1 MRAMPPARVRSR
13 RPRATAVAA
22 ALSLT
27 VIPAA
32 LVPAVAVPA
41 AADSVGLPVVRS
53 VLAEDDT
60 CVEASGVKA
69 RSEPWTM
76 GALGAARARPLSQ
89 GAGQT
94 VAVVDTGVGESAPA
108 LSGRVTAIGD
118 AGKDCVGHGTFAA
131 GLIAAAPGSAAGP
144 AGLAPEARIL
154 AVRGADERGGATV
167 GRVAAGIR
175 EAADEGA
182 TVIYVAAALADGK
195 AELTKAVA
203 YASDKDALVVAP
215 LAPDALPRD
224 AKPAPWYW
232 PAAAPGA
239 IGVTDYGPDGQRPA
253 NAPVVGG
260 ADLAAPGDAVVSI
273 GPEGSGHFI
282 GYGASF
288 AAAHVAGAA
297 AQVRA
302 RHPELSAAGT
312 ARRLTEAAY
321 PASPPR
327 LDPYAALTVVLT
339 DEKGVAPRPERAEV
353 PQPPAAEPRT
363 RALIVAGVGGGV
375 VLLVAAGAA
384 VIPRGRARNWRPA
397 GR

>member
-1 MRAMPPARVRSR
+1 MRAMPPAGFRR

-27 VIPAA
+27 VIPTVLVAA
-32 LVPAVAVPA
+32 GTTPA

-60 CVEASGVKA
+60 CVEASEVKA

-108 LSGRVTAIGD
+108 LAGRVTAIGD

-131 GLIAAAPGSAAGP
+131 GLIAATPGAAGGP
-144 AGLAPEARIL
+144 AGLAPEARIQ
-154 AVRGADERGGATV
+154 AVRGADERGGSTV
-167 GRVAAGIR
+167 AQVAASIR
-175 EAADEGA
+175 TAADEGA
-182 TVIYVAAALADGK
+182 SVIYVAAALAAGK

-203 YASDKDALVVAP
+203 YASEKDALVVAP

-224 AKPAPWYW
+224 AKPAAWYW

-302 RHPELSAAGT
+302 RHPELSAADT
-312 ARRLTEAAY
+312 ERRLTEAAY

-327 LDPYAALTVVLT
+327 LDPYAALTAVLT
-339 DEKGVAPRPERAEV
+339 DEKGAVPRTERAEV
-353 PQPPAAEPRT
+353 PPPPAAEPRT
-363 RALIVAGVGGGV
+363 RALIAAGVGGGV
-375 VLLVAAGAA
+375 VLLVAAGAV

-397 GR
+397 GS